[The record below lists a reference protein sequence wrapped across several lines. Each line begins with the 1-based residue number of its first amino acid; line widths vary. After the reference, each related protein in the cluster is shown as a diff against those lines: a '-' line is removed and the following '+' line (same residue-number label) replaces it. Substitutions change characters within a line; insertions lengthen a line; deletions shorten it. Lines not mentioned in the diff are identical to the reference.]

1 MPKKRVPLSTRH
13 IDQDGAAA
21 LPTSVVKAMEVN
33 FGMPVTAYISAAAYG
48 AGDMYL
54 EGLVYAD
61 RESRFDDG
69 DIIRT
74 SIILD
79 STTVEGFL
87 VVRTLSSLYVVCDWR
102 GGRVSETSIA
112 GH

>member
-1 MPKKRVPLSTRH
+1 MAEKRAPLSTRH
-13 IDQDGAAA
+13 VDQDAPA
-21 LPTSVVKAMEVN
+21 SVPKTVAKAMKID
-33 FGMPVTAYISAAAYG
+33 FGVPVTAYISAAAYG
-48 AGDMYL
+48 SGDIFL
-54 EGLVYAD
+54 EGLVFAD
-61 RESRFDDG
+61 RECRFDDG

-79 STTVEGFL
+79 SRTVEGFL